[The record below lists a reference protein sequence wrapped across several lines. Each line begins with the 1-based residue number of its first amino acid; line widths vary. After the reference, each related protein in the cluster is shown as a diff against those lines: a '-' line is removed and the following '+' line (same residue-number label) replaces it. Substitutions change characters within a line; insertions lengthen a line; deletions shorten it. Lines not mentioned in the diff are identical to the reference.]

1 MVINFSMQAVKGF
14 YDTQKALLLFILIMA
29 TLLFSDNVYAL
40 SKVTAVVDKNPAMI
54 NESILL
60 TVTADDDVNR
70 NALDT
75 SPLLKDFIVG
85 QTSVSSQTSMVNF
98 KTSRITKWRVVLI
111 ARNAGQFII
120 PALTIENQQSDPV
133 ELTIVPAKDAN
144 NSIQT
149 DIFVTSEL
157 SQKEVYVQQLLTLTI
172 KLHFAVDLKSGNLT
186 EPNLTGASIEKIGQ
200 DKQSDSIINGRR
212 YRVIEQTYAITPEQS
227 GEFTLEA
234 PLFSGEILQASKRRS
249 SFLSFAQTKPISI
262 LGDALKIVVLPI
274 PANYPAN
281 AQWLPTDILTLHQ
294 EWPTG
299 DEEFTVGEPIT
310 RTITLTAAGLS
321 KAQLPKIEMQS
332 TAGLKIYPDQAE
344 LNAALRNERLVSQK
358 IQNFALVPST
368 AGDFVLPEVGVTWFN
383 TITNKIEVA
392 TLPSRTISV
401 KAGEGALK
409 DNSLRNAVDSATL
422 SDNPSDN
429 TANSADKLTGRSPAV
444 VTEVLVQDKRLQ
456 WLFLS
461 LWLLTSLAW
470 LIQFFY
476 LKNKNQKEA
485 KESSHIMR
493 RHHSGNHYLALLAA
507 CKKNNAEQ
515 ALQLIL
521 PWLRQLLTIN
531 KSELEINNIAQAQE
545 IIQEQSFATALND
558 LQQHLY
564 GKSAIDGAPSWQG
577 SALLNAIQIVQ
588 KQQSEKVN
596 THQILPLNP

>member
-1 MVINFSMQAVKGF
+1 VVTNFSMQAVRGL
-14 YDTQKALLLFILIMA
+14 YYPQKALMLFILIMA
-29 TLLFSDNVYAL
+29 TLLFSNNVFAL

-75 SPLLKDFIVG
+75 SPLLSDFIVG

-98 KTSRITKWRVVLI
+98 KTTRVTKWQIVLI
-111 ARNAGQFII
+111 ARTPGQFII
-120 PALTIENQQSDPV
+120 PALTIENQQSEPV
-133 ELTIVPAKDAN
+133 ELTVVAAKEAN
-144 NSIQT
+144 NTTQT
-149 DIFVTSEL
+149 DIFVTSEV
-157 SQKEVYVQQLLTLTI
+157 SRNEVYVQQLLTLSI

-186 EPNLTGASIEKIGQ
+186 EPSLTGATIEKIGQ
-200 DKQSDSIINGRR
+200 DKQSDNIINGRR

-227 GEFTLEA
+227 GEFTLAA

-249 SFLSFAQTKPISI
+249 SFLSFAQTKPVSI
-262 LGDALKIVVLPI
+262 LGDALTIVVLPI

-299 DEEFTVGEPIT
+299 NDQFTVGEPIT

-321 KAQLPKIEMQS
+321 KAQLPKIEMKS
-332 TAGLKIYPDQAE
+332 SRGLKIYPDQAE
-344 LNAALRNERLVSQK
+344 LNANLRNDRLVSQK
-358 IQNFALVPST
+358 IQNFALVPSN
-368 AGDFVLPEVGVTWFN
+368 AGDFVLPEMGITWFN
-383 TITNKIEVA
+383 TVTNKIEVA
-392 TLPSRTISV
+392 TLPAKTISV
-401 KAGEGALK
+401 QAGESAFKDGALSGLK
-409 DNSLRNAVDSATL
+409 
-422 SDNPSDN
+422 NPTNQSG
-429 TANSADKLTGRSPAV
+429 NSASDAINNAGILTGQSPAV
-444 VTEVLVQDKRLQ
+444 VDEVYVQDKRLQ

-476 LKNKNQKEA
+476 LKKKNQTKV
-485 KESSHIMR
+485 KNSSHITTVIN
-493 RHHSGNHYLALLAA
+493 SGNHYLALLAA

-521 PWLRQLLTIN
+521 PWLRQLLTVN
-531 KSELEINNIAQAQE
+531 KSGLEINNIAQAQE
-545 IIQEQSFATALND
+545 IIQEQNFSTALND

-577 SALLNAIQIVQ
+577 LALLNAIQIVN
-588 KQQSEKVN
+588 KLQSEKVN
-596 THQILPLNP
+596 SHQILPLNP

>member
-1 MVINFSMQAVKGF
+1 M
-14 YDTQKALLLFILIMA
+14 KALMLFTLIIA
-29 TLLFSDNVYAL
+29 TLLLGDNAYAL
-40 SKVTAVVDKNPAMI
+40 SNVMAVVDKNPAMI

-60 TVTADDDVNR
+60 TVTADDDVDR

-75 SPLLKDFIVG
+75 SPLLVDFIVG
-85 QTSVSSQTSMVNF
+85 QTSVSSQTSMINF
-98 KTSRITKWRVVLI
+98 KTTRVTKWQIVLI
-111 ARNAGQFII
+111 ARTPGQFII
-120 PALTIENQQSDPV
+120 PALSIENQQSEPV
-133 ELTIVPAKDAN
+133 ELTVVAAKEAN
-144 NSIQT
+144 NTTQN

-157 SQKEVYVQQLLTLTI
+157 SRSEVYVQQLLTLSI

-186 EPNLTGASIEKIGQ
+186 EPSLTGATIEKIGQ
-200 DKQSDSIINGRR
+200 DKQSDNIINGRR

-227 GEFTLEA
+227 GEFTLKA

-262 LGDALKIVVLPI
+262 LGEALKIVVLPI
-274 PANYPAN
+274 PANYPTN

-299 DEEFTVGEPIT
+299 DNLFTVGEPIT

-332 TAGLKIYPDQAE
+332 IRGLKIYPDQAE
-344 LNAALRNERLVSQK
+344 LNANLSNDRLVSQK
-358 IQNFALVPST
+358 IQNFALVPSA
-368 AGDFVLPEVGVTWFN
+368 AGDFVLPELGVTWFN

-392 TLPSRTISV
+392 TLPAKTISV
-401 KAGEGALK
+401 QAGEGALK
-409 DNSLRNAVDSATL
+409 DNSLSDLNNSTSH
-422 SDNPSDN
+422 SDNAASK
-429 TANSADKLTGRSPAV
+429 TGSLADDLAAQSPAV
-444 VTEVLVQDKRLQ
+444 VTEVYVEDKRLQ

-470 LIQFFY
+470 LIQLFY
-476 LKNKNQKEA
+476 LKQKNRKEGKNDA
-485 KESSHIMR
+485 HTTNVVNT
-493 RHHSGNHYLALLAA
+493 GNHYLALLAA

-515 ALQLIL
+515 ALQLVL
-521 PWLRQLLTIN
+521 PWLRQLLTVN
-531 KSELEINNIAQAQE
+531 KAGLEIHNIAQAQE
-545 IIQEQSFATALND
+545 MIQEQNFATALND

-588 KQQSEKVN
+588 KQQSDKVDS
-596 THQILPLNP
+596 HQILLLNP

>member
-1 MVINFSMQAVKGF
+1 MQAVKAP
-14 YDTQKALLLFILIMA
+14 YYPQKALMLFILIMA
-29 TLLFSDNVYAL
+29 ALLFSNNVLAL

-75 SPLLKDFIVG
+75 SPLLDNFIVG

-98 KTSRITKWRVVLI
+98 KTTRVTKWQIVLI
-111 ARNAGQFII
+111 ARTPGQFII
-120 PALTIENQQSDPV
+120 PALTIENRQSEPV
-133 ELTIVPAKDAN
+133 ELTVVAAKEAN
-144 NSIQT
+144 NTSQT
-149 DIFVTSEL
+149 DIFVTSEV
-157 SQKEVYVQQLLTLTI
+157 SRNKVYVQQLLTLSI

-186 EPNLTGASIEKIGQ
+186 EPSLTGATIEKIGQ
-200 DKQSDSIINGRR
+200 DKQSDNIINGRR

-227 GEFTLEA
+227 GEFTLAA

-249 SFLSFAQTKPISI
+249 SFLSFAQTKPVSI
-262 LGDALKIVVLPI
+262 LGDALNIVVLPI

-299 DEEFTVGEPIT
+299 DDQFTVGEPIT

-332 TAGLKIYPDQAE
+332 SRGLKIYPDQAE
-344 LNAALRNERLVSQK
+344 LNANLRNDRLVSQK
-358 IQNFALVPST
+358 IQNFALVPSN
-368 AGDFVLPEVGVTWFN
+368 AGDFVLPEMGITWFN

-392 TLPSRTISV
+392 TLPAKTISIQ
-401 KAGEGALK
+401 AGEGALK
-409 DNSLRNAVDSATL
+409 DSSLSRLN
-422 SDNPSDN
+422 
-429 TANSADKLTGRSPAV
+429 NSASNTINNAGSFTGQSPTV
-444 VTEVLVQDKRLQ
+444 VTEVYVQDKRLQ

-476 LKNKNQKEA
+476 LKKNNQKEV
-485 KESSHIMR
+485 KNSSHVTSVIN
-493 RHHSGNHYLALLAA
+493 SGNHYLALLAA

-521 PWLRQLLTIN
+521 PWLRQLLTVD
-531 KSELEINNIAQAQE
+531 KSGLEINNIAQAQE
-545 IIQEQSFATALND
+545 IIQEQNFATALND

-577 SALLNAIQIVQ
+577 LALLNAIQIVN

-596 THQILPLNP
+596 SHQILPLNP